1 MAVIFTSS
9 SAKRYT
15 AGEERPGG
23 KSLPWHKEPVA
34 PPRLVNHRRQD
45 PRAKVPLASI
55 SRVKDFDTIRK
66 HKRTQRVAAAQRKE
80 DKDAAAEGRD
90 PVPQIAAQPR
100 HLARGS

>member
-15 AGEERPGG
+15 TGEERPGG
-23 KSLPWHKEPVA
+23 KTLPGRKEPVA
-34 PPRLVNHRRQD
+34 PPRLVNRRCKD

-55 SRVKDFDTIRK
+55 SCVKDFDTIHK
-66 HKRTQRVAAAQRKE
+66 HKRAQRIAAAQRKE
-80 DKDAAAEGRD
+80 DKNAAAEGRD